1 MDLEFSGTLGRI
13 VDSGVVA
20 VMRGAERDIVVD
32 VAEALLAGGITA
44 LELTADSE
52 HVVENVAAVREA
64 VGDEAVVGTGTV
76 YDAGTAREVV
86 DAGAEFVVSPTV
98 ERDVVEVCNE
108 LGVTVAPGAF
118 TPTEVRTAYEAGA
131 DAVKVFPAASAGPK
145 HLSRIGGPMPEVPL
159 MPTGGVGLDNAAD
172 YVEAGAVAVG
182 VGSALVADDLVAAGD
197 FERITERAE
206 SFVNAVEDARR

>member
-1 MDLEFSGTLGRI
+1 MDREFSGTLGRI

-20 VMRGAERDIVVD
+20 VMRGAERDVV
-32 VAEALLAGGITA
+32 VEIAEALLAGGVTA

-52 HVVENVAAVREA
+52 HVVENVTAVRDA

-76 YDAGTAREVV
+76 YDAETARAVV
-86 DAGAEFVVSPTV
+86 DTGAEFVVSPTV
-98 ERDVVEVCNE
+98 EHDVIGACND

-118 TPTEVRTAYEAGA
+118 TPTEVRTAYQAGA

-159 MPTGGVGLDNAAD
+159 MPTGGVDLDSAAD
-172 YVEAGAVAVG
+172 YVRAGAVAVG
-182 VGSALVADDLVAAGD
+182 VGSALVPDDLVAERD
-197 FERITERAE
+197 FDRITERAA
-206 SFVNAVEDARR
+206 SFVNVVEGARE